1 MSRLSRWLR
10 ARREPL
16 NILKRGLGAKLGLTS
31 APELLRTAIEHAI
44 NGDVPRG

>member
-1 MSRLSRWLR
+1 VKTIETH
-10 ARREPL
+10 REH
-16 NILKRGLGAKLGLTS
+16 IKQKLGLTS